1 MNLRRLSSRVGPLE
15 RTLGTGG
22 LSLVALVLLGA
33 ILGNAIR
40 PRGVDA
46 VHLQIEYFAVFAA
59 VSIFFLSSAKFTVS
73 RERYYLPLS
82 LGFLGVALFDLFHPL
97 VPSGDLPVE
106 TLGVEFLYRDLDG
119 YLWWFGR
126 IAFGAAFLWA
136 GLAYRRGRLDP
147 EPGRSLL
154 VGLLITLGSALGAL
168 VVLALVPVPAFYGP
182 DGQSAWLE
190 LLPVVLYAYALV
202 LVVPS
207 QVQLSPG
214 TRAVAGASLG
224 SAIATQLVAA
234 FASAPGDAFF
244 FAAHGLKVLS
254 YLAVLFGLFLE
265 HVQLYAGERQL
276 RQALERSEAKAREL
290 TEGAPDAIVEMGD
303 DGRISFFNRA
313 AERLFGYAKDEVLGQ
328 DVAMLMPKPMRPI
341 HTQARERYFR
351 TGESRLKGRTLELP
365 ALRKDGQ
372 EIVVELTL
380 SYAEGPQGRRVTAIL
395 RDVQVMQRSRRE
407 RAGLLAV
414 AQSVNETPDA
424 QTLVSHSVVGLKFAL
439 GYESVALLLRDSA
452 SSRLRLAGLS
462 GPDENLRAAWSDL
475 DLGAPEASAPL
486 EAYRTRAPV
495 ALAGAGDARP
505 PSSDDRLALR
515 AESLLLAVPVF
526 VGPEVVG
533 VLAGLTTSRRHTV
546 DEEVPLLESV
556 AFELALGISQK
567 RLLEELRDTA
577 RSLEL
582 ANRELDAFVY
592 TASHDLAEPLRS
604 LTNFSK
610 FLLED
615 HLERLNPDGQD
626 YVRRIHDAATRM
638 RALLEA
644 LLQLS
649 RIRHKP
655 LAMESVDP
663 ARVLREV
670 RESLDAMLRD
680 RKAELVVQE
689 PLPRIRAQPT
699 RLFEVFSNLISNGLK
714 FNESPRPRVEVQAAS
729 REGRVEF
736 SVRDNGI
743 GIPKGS
749 EERMFGL
756 FTRLHPKERY
766 PGTGAGLAI
775 VRTIVEQHG
784 GKIWVE
790 SEKGHGTI
798 VRFTM
803 PRDPT
808 ESK

>member
-1 MNLRRLSSRVGPLE
+1 MNLRGLVARVGPLE
-15 RTLGTGG
+15 RTLATGG
-22 LSLVALVLLGA
+22 LSLVALVLLGV
-33 ILGNAIR
+33 ILGEAIR

-59 VSIFFLSSAKFTVS
+59 VSIFFLSSAKYSVS
-73 RERYYLPLS
+73 RERHYLPLS
-82 LGFLGVALFDLFHPL
+82 LGFLGVALFDLSHPL

-106 TLGVEFLYRDLDG
+106 TLGVEFLYHDLDG

-126 IAFGAAFLWA
+126 IAYGAGFLWA
-136 GLAYRRGRLDP
+136 GLWYRRSRLDP
-147 EPGRSLL
+147 DAGRSLTA
-154 VGLLITLGSALGAL
+154 GLLTTLGSALAAL
-168 VVLALVPVPAFYGP
+168 VVLGLLPVPPFFGP
-182 DGQSAWLE
+182 GGQSAWLE
-190 LLPVVLYAYALV
+190 LLPIVLYAYALV
-202 LVVPS
+202 IVVHS
-207 QVQLSPG
+207 G
-214 TRAVAGASLG
+214 TKSDRGMRAVAATSLG

-234 FASAPGDAFF
+234 FVSVPGDAFF
-244 FAAHGLKVLS
+244 FAAHVLKVLS

-265 HVQLYAGERQL
+265 HVQLYAREREL
-276 RQALERSEAKAREL
+276 RQVVERSEARARER
-290 TEGAPDAIVEMGD
+290 TEGAPDAIVEMGR

-313 AERLFGYAKDEVLGQ
+313 AEHLFGYAKHEVLGQ
-328 DVAMLMPKPMRPI
+328 DVTMLMPKQMRPI
-341 HTQARERYFR
+341 HTQARERYFQ

-380 SYAEGPQGRRVTAIL
+380 SYSESPQGRGVTAIL
-395 RDVQVMQRSRRE
+395 RDVQAMQRSRRE

-414 AQSVNETPDA
+414 AQSVNETQDA
-424 QTLVSHSVVGLKFAL
+424 QTLVSHAVVGLKFAL
-439 GYESVALLLRDSA
+439 GYESVALLLRDSD
-452 SSRLRLAGLS
+452 STRLRLAALS
-462 GPDENLRAAWSDL
+462 GPDENMRAAWSDL
-475 DLGAPEASAPL
+475 DLDASEASAPL

-495 ALAGAGDARP
+495 ALTGAGDARP

-515 AESLLLAVPVF
+515 AESLLMAVPVF
-526 VGPEVVG
+526 VAQEVVG
-533 VLAGLTTSRRHTV
+533 VLASITTSRRHTAA
-546 DEEVPLLESV
+546 EEIPLLESI

-567 RLLEELRDTA
+567 RLLEELRETA
-577 RSLEL
+577 RSLEV

-604 LTNFSK
+604 LGNFSK

-615 HLERLNPDGQD
+615 HLERLDPEGQD
-626 YVRRIHDAATRM
+626 YVRRIHGAATRM

-649 RIRHKP
+649 RIRNKP
-655 LAMESVDP
+655 LPMEPVDP

-680 RKAELVVQE
+680 RKAELVVRE
-689 PLPRIRAQPT
+689 PLPRVRTQPT
-699 RLFEVFSNLISNGLK
+699 RLFEVFANLISNGLK
-714 FNESPRPRVEVQAAS
+714 FNESARPRVEVAATS
-729 REGRVEF
+729 RDGLVEF

-743 GIPKGS
+743 GIPAGS

-784 GKIWVE
+784 GRIWVE
-790 SEKGHGTI
+790 SKEGQGTT

-803 PRDPT
+803 PQVAAD
-808 ESK
+808 SK